1 MNAWRTAAARRSA
14 RCSGLLA
21 LLLLAGDGAWAI
33 VNGSPVSAQRFAA
46 EFGWAVALEHVKGIC
61 TASLISPTWLLTAG
75 HCTGTGYRV
84 RIGDRERE
92 LAATYVAVEAI
103 RHPRYDAKQGDFD
116 IGLIRLREP
125 ARATPVRLATRA
137 EAVALLKPRARAV
150 IAGWGKRASKLP
162 FSPTFVVSDV
172 ELSSLETKG
181 ERFAYF
187 DAASG
192 PCGGD
197 SGGPLLLD
205 GPGGERMLVGVA
217 SRVAGDICAQG
228 GGIALYINVGEVR
241 DFIDAHVSDLP
252 RRKR

>member
-1 MNAWRTAAARRSA
+1 MRFRR
-14 RCSGLLA
+14 CDTLLT
-21 LLLLAGDGAWAI
+21 LLLLVGEGAQAI
-33 VNGSPVSAQRFAA
+33 VNGSPVSAQRYAA
-46 EFGWAVALEHVKGIC
+46 EFDWAVALEHEKGIC
-61 TASLISPTWLLTAG
+61 TASLISPTWLLTAA

-84 RIGDRERE
+84 RIGDRERA
-92 LAATYVAVEAI
+92 LAGSYVAVEAI

-125 ARATPVRLATRA
+125 VHEAPVHLATRA
-137 EAVALLKPRARAV
+137 EAAALLKPGARAV

-172 ELSSLETKG
+172 ELRSLETKG
-181 ERFAYF
+181 ERFLYL
-187 DAASG
+187 DTASG

-197 SGGPLLLD
+197 SGGPMLLEDRD
-205 GPGGERMLVGVA
+205 GKQVLVGVA

-241 DFIDAHVSDLP
+241 DFIDAHVTDLP
-252 RRKR
+252 RRGQ